1 MENIEVHRRPF
12 VLLPYLH
19 GLGGRCL
26 RSHCRGVGGLAG
38 VPKWQQQL
46 IQLQC
51 DLWGNVCHSPTWENP
66 WLSGYRFLLYKIRD
80 LDWMISKDPFYSKM
94 LWFYTVMPVWP
105 KSGTENLQGVCVRE
119 KWIVLQ
125 IIREDTPFYL
135 ISAISHSVYYMR
147 CPEKEDSENLVEE
160 GTNMWNNHIIRL
172 YSAWNRAVEEKV
184 TFFFF

>member
-1 MENIEVHRRPF
+1 M
-12 VLLPYLH
+12 
-19 GLGGRCL
+19 
-26 RSHCRGVGGLAG
+26 
-38 VPKWQQQL
+38 
-46 IQLQC
+46 
-51 DLWGNVCHSPTWENP
+51 
-66 WLSGYRFLLYKIRD
+66 
-80 LDWMISKDPFYSKM
+80 
-94 LWFYTVMPVWP
+94 
-105 KSGTENLQGVCVRE
+105 RE

-184 TFFFF
+184 TFFFFFFFSIYNSLKDIEV